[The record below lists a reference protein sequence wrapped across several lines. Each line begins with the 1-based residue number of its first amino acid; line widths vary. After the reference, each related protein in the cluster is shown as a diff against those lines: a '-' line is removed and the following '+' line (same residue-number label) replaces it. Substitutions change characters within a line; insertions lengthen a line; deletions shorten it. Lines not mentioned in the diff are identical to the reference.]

1 MDLDAI
7 KILFL
12 AVVQGI
18 GEFLPISSSGHL
30 TVLGKILF
38 SDEASALD
46 GDKMFTLNIL
56 LHAGTL
62 GAVLIYFWKQIYEA
76 FCKTPRTLGLIVV
89 GTIPTV
95 AIGLAMKKFA
105 DPLLDSPKVAGF
117 CFIITGI
124 LLLTLVRG
132 KKKTAQDEYL
142 EEAERLSARD
152 AGEENA
158 AFTDGKSFEQTS
170 WLDALFIGFIQ
181 GCAVLPG
188 ISRSGSTIAAGVLR
202 KLSRETAATY
212 SFLLSIPVIAGG
224 ALLEI
229 IDMIG
234 EYKDAGKP
242 FDLQNDP
249 LLSLYLMGAAVS
261 FAVGWVALAFL
272 MRWLKA
278 GKLHYFAYWLFVF
291 GPFTILWSF
300 WPEISAFFNRG

>member
-1 MDLDAI
+1 MDWDAI

-30 TVLGKILF
+30 TVLGDILF
-38 SDEASALD
+38 RDSAILDEE
-46 GDKMFTLNIL
+46 KMFTLNIL

-62 GAVLIYFWKQIYEA
+62 GAVLIYFWKPIYEA

-117 CFIITGI
+117 CFIITGV

-132 KKKTAQDEYL
+132 KKKSAQDEYL
-142 EEAERLSARD
+142 EEVERLA
-152 AGEENA
+152 AEEEGQT
-158 AFTDGKSFEQTS
+158 FTDGKSLEQTS
-170 WLDALFIGFIQ
+170 WFDAFFIGVVQ

-188 ISRSGSTIAAGVLR
+188 ISRSGSTIAGGVLR
-202 KLSRETAATY
+202 GLSRETAATY

-229 IDMIG
+229 VDMIG
-234 EYKDAGKP
+234 DYKEAGKP
-242 FDLQNDP
+242 LDLQNDP
-249 LLSLYLMGAAVS
+249 LLALYLLGAAVS
-261 FAVGWVALAFL
+261 FGVGLVALIYL

-291 GPFTILWSF
+291 GPFTIIWSF
-300 WPEISAFFNRG
+300 WPEISALFNGG

>member
-12 AVVQGI
+12 AAVQGI

-30 TVLGKILF
+30 TVLGNILF
-38 SDEASALD
+38 EDSAVLDEE
-46 GDKMFTLNIL
+46 KMFTLNIL

-62 GAVLIYFWKQIYEA
+62 GAVLIYFWRQIYEA
-76 FCKTPRTLGLIVV
+76 FCKTPRTLGLIIV

-142 EEAERLSARD
+142 EEAERLSAED
-152 AGEENA
+152 EGETN
-158 AFTDGKSFEQTS
+158 AFTDGKTLEQTS
-170 WLDALFIGFIQ
+170 WFDALFIGVVQ

-234 EYKDAGKP
+234 DYKEAGKP
-242 FDLQNDP
+242 FDLQ
-249 LLSLYLMGAAVS
+249 
-261 FAVGWVALAFL
+261 
-272 MRWLKA
+272 
-278 GKLHYFAYWLFVF
+278 
-291 GPFTILWSF
+291 
-300 WPEISAFFNRG
+300 

>member
-1 MDLDAI
+1 MDWDAI

-30 TVLGKILF
+30 TVFGNLLF
-38 SDEASALD
+38 RDSAVFDEE
-46 GDKMFTLNIL
+46 KMFTLNIL

-117 CFIITGI
+117 CFIITGV
-124 LLLTLVRG
+124 LLLTLARG

-142 EEAERLSARD
+142 EEVERLRAEEE
-152 AGEENA
+152 GETS
-158 AFTDGKSFEQTS
+158 AFTDGKSLEQTS
-170 WLDALFIGFIQ
+170 WFDALFIGVVQ

-188 ISRSGSTIAAGVLR
+188 ISRSGSTIAGGVLR
-202 KLSRETAATY
+202 GLSRETAATY

-234 EYKDAGKP
+234 DYKEAGKS
-242 FDLQNDP
+242 FDLQSDP
-249 LLSLYLMGAAVS
+249 LLTLYLLGAAVS

-272 MRWLKA
+272 MRWLKT
-278 GKLHYFAYWLFVF
+278 GKLHYFAYWLFVL

-300 WPEISAFFNRG
+300 WPEISAFFGRG

>member
-1 MDLDAI
+1 MDWDAI

-30 TVLGKILF
+30 TVLGNLLF
-38 SDEASALD
+38 RDSAVLDEE
-46 GDKMFTLNIL
+46 KMFTLNIL

-62 GAVLIYFWKQIYEA
+62 GAVLIYFWRSIYEA

-95 AIGLAMKKFA
+95 AIGLAMKKLA

-117 CFIITGI
+117 CFIITGV

-132 KKKTAQDEYL
+132 KKKSAQDEYL
-142 EEAERLSARD
+142 EEVERLA
-152 AGEENA
+152 AEEEGQT
-158 AFTDGKSFEQTS
+158 FTDGKSLEQTS
-170 WLDALFIGFIQ
+170 WFDAFFIGVVQ

-188 ISRSGSTIAAGVLR
+188 ISRSGSTIAGGVLR
-202 KLSRETAATY
+202 GLSRETAATY

-229 IDMIG
+229 VDMIG
-234 EYKDAGKP
+234 DYKEAGKP
-242 FDLQNDP
+242 LDLQNDP
-249 LLSLYLMGAAVS
+249 LLSLYLLGAAVS
-261 FAVGWVALAFL
+261 FGVGLVALIYL

-291 GPFTILWSF
+291 GPFTIIWSF
-300 WPEISAFFNRG
+300 WPEIASFFNGG

>member
-1 MDLDAI
+1 MDWDAI

-30 TVLGKILF
+30 TVLGNILF
-38 SDEASALD
+38 RDSAILDEE
-46 GDKMFTLNIL
+46 KMFTLNIL

-76 FCKTPRTLGLIVV
+76 FCKTPRALGLIVV

-142 EEAERLSARD
+142 EQAERLRAEEE
-152 AGEENA
+152 GEASE
-158 AFTDGKSFEQTS
+158 FTDGKTLEQTS
-170 WLDALFIGFIQ
+170 CFDALFIGVIQ

-224 ALLEI
+224 AFLEI
-229 IDMIG
+229 VDMIG
-234 EYKDAGKP
+234 DYKEAGKP
-242 FDLQNDP
+242 LDLQNDP
-249 LLSLYLMGAAVS
+249 LLGLYLLGAAVS
-261 FAVGWVALAFL
+261 FAVGWVALACL

-291 GPFTILWSF
+291 GPFTIIWSF

>member
-1 MDLDAI
+1 MDTI
-7 KILFL
+7 KILIL
-12 AVVQGI
+12 AIVQGI

-30 TVLGKILF
+30 TVLGNILF
-38 SDEASALD
+38 SDSALLD
-46 GDKMFTLNIL
+46 EEKMFTLNIL

-62 GAVLIYFWKQIYEA
+62 GAVLVYFWRQICDS
-76 FCKTPRTLGLIVV
+76 FFKTPRTLGLIFV
-89 GTIPTV
+89 GSLPTV

-132 KKKTAQDEYL
+132 KKKTTQEEYL
-142 EEAERLSARD
+142 EEAERLSAED
-152 AGEENA
+152 AGEM
-158 AFTDGKSFEQTS
+158 FSDGKTLAQTS
-170 WLDALFIGFIQ
+170 WFDAFFIGFTQ

-202 KLSRETAATY
+202 GLSRETAATY

-229 IDMIG
+229 VDMIG
-234 EYKDAGKP
+234 EYRASDKP
-242 FDLQNDP
+242 LGLQSDP
-249 LLSLYLMGAAVS
+249 LLSLYLIGAVVS
-261 FAVGWVALAFL
+261 FAVGWIALAFL

-291 GPFTILWSF
+291 GPFTIIWSF
-300 WPEISAFFNRG
+300 WPEISAFFNAG